1 MPGGCGYSASFLHSG
16 DGEERWAAA
25 MTSGDEG
32 ALPDRDPLVE
42 RIVTSSPVLTEV
54 RRRLVDEHLLHVGRC
69 GEGAVGLLLAHLN
82 EQLDRPLLVICS

>member
-1 MPGGCGYSASFLHSG
+1 
-16 DGEERWAAA
+16 

-54 RRRLVDEHLLHVGRC
+54 RRRLLEFLEHC
-69 GEGAVGLLLAHLN
+69 
-82 EQLDRPLLVICS
+82 LDF